1 MAHAV
6 TNRIHAKGPF
16 EYEEY
21 NTDEAGILPGHL
33 VKLNTSGN
41 IIRHDVPEG
50 RNERMFA
57 QEDALQGK
65 TIDQAYANGDLAGVI
80 LPGIGSQVI
89 AWLADDQVCHIG
101 DHLVSNGDGTLRV
114 EDQGSGFTDTNIVAV
129 AMEDIDT
136 VNDSA
141 TSNAARIRVRAAA

>member
-1 MAHAV
+1 MAHVA

-21 NTDEAGILPGHL
+21 NTDEAGIYPGHL
-33 VKLNTSGN
+33 VKLNTSNN

-65 TIDQAYANGDLAGVI
+65 TIDDVYANGDLAGVI
-80 LPGIGSQVI
+80 LPHIGSQVI
-89 AWLADDQVCHIG
+89 AWLSDNQVVKIG
-101 DHLVSNGDGTLRV
+101 DHLVSNGDGTLRL
-114 EDQGSGFTDTNIVAV
+114 EDAGSGSDNTYIVGV
-129 AMEDIDT
+129 AMESVDT
-136 VNDSA
+136 LNDST
-141 TSNAARIRVRAAA
+141 TSNASRIRIRACA

>member
-1 MAHAV
+1 MS
-6 TNRIHAKGPF
+6 NRIHSKGPF

-21 NTDEAGILPGHL
+21 KTDEAGIYPGHL

-41 IIRHDVPEG
+41 IIRHDVEEG

-65 TIDQAYANGDLAGVI
+65 TIDQVYSNGALAGVI

-89 AWLADDQVCHIG
+89 AWLADNQVCNIG

-114 EDQGSGFTDTNIVAV
+114 EDQGSGFTDTNVVAI
-129 AMEDIDT
+129 AMEA
-136 VNDSA
+136 VNTLTDSS
-141 TSNAARIRVRAAA
+141 TSNAARIRVRACA